1 MHTLVFTSALKWIR
15 SPPMTEVIYRR
26 SEPGDKSA
34 ILGVLRQN
42 APGIDEALRSA
53 IFDWQ
58 FGDAN
63 VLVQGRPAFWVAT
76 VNDEVAGVNGM
87 MPVQTWIRGQ
97 QVPSIWSCDTL
108 VLEKFRGLG
117 IGKGLL
123 QRVSQEAP
131 VVLGYGIS
139 DMSDPILA
147 KVGWDPFDGVMG
159 LYYSI
164 NEPGA
169 KGTIK
174 NIASSVL
181 RLTGAPARP
190 KDPVISVSSRPASFD
205 GSHDQLWKSA
215 IAEDVGMVIR
225 DTAYLNWRYRDHP
238 SFRYEVLEAFK
249 NGQLQAVLVLRH
261 DELESVIVDYVGE
274 RENVQLMNALL
285 GLAVRKLID
294 SDSRRIRCET
304 SLPALQRCL
313 RQFGFRPY
321 LGQFRFR
328 SYAHPDHRQAQQPD
342 WFVMTG
348 DSDNDCSQISKTR
361 NTLSK

>member
-1 MHTLVFTSALKWIR
+1 
-15 SPPMTEVIYRR
+15 
-26 SEPGDKSA
+26 
-34 ILGVLRQN
+34 
-42 APGIDEALRSA
+42 
-53 IFDWQ
+53 
-58 FGDAN
+58 
-63 VLVQGRPAFWVAT
+63 
-76 VNDEVAGVNGM
+76 
-87 MPVQTWIRGQ
+87 
-97 QVPSIWSCDTL
+97 
-108 VLEKFRGLG
+108 
-117 IGKGLL
+117 
-123 QRVSQEAP
+123 
-131 VVLGYGIS
+131 
-139 DMSDPILA
+139 
-147 KVGWDPFDGVMG
+147 MG

-164 NEPGA
+164 NESGT

-174 NIASSVL
+174 NLASSVL
-181 RLTGAPARP
+181 RLTSAPVRP
-190 KDPVISVSSRPASFD
+190 IDPVITVSCRPASFD
-205 GSHDQLWKSA
+205 TSHDQLWKTG
-215 IAEDVGMVIR
+215 IADDVGMVIR

-249 NGQLQAVLVLRH
+249 SGQLKAVLVLRH

-274 RENVQLMNALL
+274 REKVQVMNALL

-304 SLPALQRCL
+304 SLPSLQKCL

-328 SYAHPDHRQAQQPD
+328 SYMHPDLREAQQPD

>member
-1 MHTLVFTSALKWIR
+1 
-15 SPPMTEVIYRR
+15 MTEVIYRR
-26 SEPGDKSA
+26 SEPTDKSA
-34 ILGVLRQN
+34 ILDVLRQN
-42 APGIDEALRSA
+42 APGIDEVLRSA
-53 IFDWQ
+53 IFEWQ
-58 FGDAN
+58 FGEAN
-63 VLVQGRPAFWVAT
+63 VLVQGRPGFWVAT
-76 VNDEVAGVNGM
+76 VNGKVAGVNGM
-87 MPVQTWIRGQ
+87 MPVQAWVKGQ
-97 QVPSIWSCDTL
+97 QVPAIWSCDTL
-108 VLEKFRGLG
+108 VLEQFRGLG

-123 QRVSQEAP
+123 QRVSHEAP
-131 VVLGYGIS
+131 FVLGYGIS

-147 KVGWDPFDGVMG
+147 KAGWAPFDGVMG

-164 NEPGA
+164 SEPGT
-169 KGTIK
+169 KGAIK

-181 RLTGAPARP
+181 RLTSAVARS
-190 KDPVISVSSRPASFD
+190 KDPVISVSCRPASFD
-205 GSHDQLWKSA
+205 ASHDHLWKSA
-215 IAEDVGMVIR
+215 TAEDVGMVIR

-249 NGQLQAVLVLRH
+249 NGQLKAVLVLRH

-274 RENVQLMNALL
+274 RQNVQLMNALL
-285 GLAVRKLID
+285 GFAVRKLID

-304 SLPALQRCL
+304 SLPMLQKCL

-328 SYAHPDHRQAQQPD
+328 SHVHPDHRNAQQPD

-361 NTLSK
+361 NTLSR